1 MPTTPEKPRF
11 VSMTIRLES
20 SVRDGLKA
28 LAVAKNRTVQSL
40 MREAISNYLEVE
52 ELKLAA
58 NS

>member
-1 MPTTPEKPRF
+1 MPTTIDKPRF

-52 ELKLAA
+52 EAKLATH
-58 NS
+58 N